1 MSYKGVS
8 VHSNDSLHSLFAA
21 EMGWQSSAVLRS
33 VQGIPVIFAPQ
44 ILLHLNAT
52 QFDVFRASF
61 IVRKIL
67 HEFKSLSEEINVTA
81 VGAKISKIDGE
92 NKEIEDYSAEILPSV
107 GLGSEGLIEMI
118 KSAKVFEKK
127 NMRDCVNLLRT
138 AGWDIS
144 KFTFGTLRT
153 RVEW

>member
-1 MSYKGVS
+1 M
-8 VHSNDSLHSLFAA
+8 
-21 EMGWQSSAVLRS
+21 LRS

-118 KSAKVFEKK
+118 KSAKVFE
-127 NMRDCVNLLRT
+127 
-138 AGWDIS
+138 
-144 KFTFGTLRT
+144 
-153 RVEW
+153 

>member
-1 MSYKGVS
+1 MSCLS
-8 VHSNDSLHSLFAA
+8 CDAILNFTHSLSDA
-21 EMGWQSSAVLRS
+21 EVGWQSSAVLRS

-44 ILLHLNAT
+44 VLLHLNAT

-61 IVRKIL
+61 IVRKLL
-67 HEFKSLSEEINVTA
+67 HDFKTLSEEINVTT
-81 VGAKISKIDGE
+81 VGVRISKFDGAS
-92 NKEIEDYSAEILPSV
+92 KDILPSV
-107 GLGSEGLIEMI
+107 GLGSEGLVEMI
-118 KSAKVFEKK
+118 KNAKVFEKK